1 MSLLG
6 GGMVC
11 SGSKMPKNTF
21 FYIWLPHP
29 PIWLPHPPFKAHY
42 CYKINIKFIF
52 PLTLSSFMPIYKCLL
67 ATSNFIQDTFN
78 LKAKKTHQF
87 SLIFCNF
94 REKKIDGGFHGNRL
108 TNRKKNILTFCT
120 QLYFKHIETCIITI
134 WNIF

>member
-1 MSLLG
+1 
-6 GGMVC
+6 MVC
-11 SGSKMPKNTF
+11 SGSKMSKNTF

-29 PIWLPHPPFKAHY
+29 PFRAHY

-52 PLTLSSFMPIYKCLL
+52 PLTLSTFFMPIYKCLS

-94 REKKIDGGFHGNRL
+94 RAKKIDGGFHGNGL
-108 TNRKKNILTFCT
+108 TNRKNYILTFYT